1 MLKVTVMI
9 AVTGVCIKTYHQ
21 CLLDLIHQWEH
32 YMFVVI
38 DQCIRVV
45 EKNQVGI
52 KHTMEELVPVALV
65 MDLQD
70 LVDLVLT
77 YLVAVA
83 AVVPKVDLE

>member
-9 AVTGVCIKTYHQ
+9 VVTGVCIKTYHQ

-38 DQCIRVV
+38 DKCIRVV

-52 KHTMEELVPVALV
+52 KHIMEELVLVALV
-65 MDLQD
+65 MELQD